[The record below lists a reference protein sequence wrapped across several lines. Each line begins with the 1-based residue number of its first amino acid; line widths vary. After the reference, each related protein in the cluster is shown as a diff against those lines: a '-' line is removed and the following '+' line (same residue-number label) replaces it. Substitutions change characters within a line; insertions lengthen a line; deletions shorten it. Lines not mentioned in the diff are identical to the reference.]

1 MSPTAHT
8 PEAEPGAD
16 RRAQR
21 RQRQSEAAAKRERR
35 YARLA
40 MQPNEMLV
48 RRRGC
53 GCCD

>member
-1 MSPTAHT
+1 MT
-8 PEAEPGAD
+8 PSERIPETDPRTD
-16 RRAQR
+16 RSAKRASR
-21 RQRQSEAAAKRERR
+21 IDEAAAKRERR